1 MKHGLELSSVS
12 YHTHPNTHEFNFV
25 CGPRIALHFRT
36 IFHCIFGNLLL
47 TEFYWHSFS
56 LVPKPGD
63 TSVASNRVCNLEKL
77 VGTGGDPAK
86 FSPRWYFD
94 SKGSYMC
101 ESFLYSGSGGNE
113 NNFKTKALCI
123 QKCSHAG
130 NVFLCLN
137 FSFGI
142 IASLRVRWLDISQ
155 GFSYMFMDNEE
166 LGQYPPILTEQDWS
180 IKDLLYGY
188 RNFFLAGHRG

>member
-1 MKHGLELSSVS
+1 MSC
-12 YHTHPNTHEFNFV
+12 HTHPNTHEFNFV

-63 TSVASNRVCNLEKL
+63 RSVASNRVCNLEKL
-77 VGTGGDPAK
+77 VGTGSDPAK

-130 NVFLCLN
+130 NIFLCLLI
-137 FSFGI
+137 FI
-142 IASLRVRWLDISQ
+142 LTCTVIASVRSRWLDISQ
-155 GFSYMFMDNEE
+155 YFFYMLMDNKE
-166 LGQYPPILTEQDWS
+166 LDQYPPILTKQDWS
-180 IKDLLYGY
+180 IKDLV
-188 RNFFLAGHRG
+188 

>member
-1 MKHGLELSSVS
+1 MSG
-12 YHTHPNTHEFNFV
+12 HPNTHEFNFV
-25 CGPRIALHFRT
+25 RGSRIALHFGT
-36 IFHCIFGNLLL
+36 IFLCILGKRLL

-77 VGTGGDPAK
+77 VGTGTDPAK

-113 NNFKTKALCI
+113 NNFETKAACI

-130 NVFLCLN
+130 NISLCL
-137 FSFGI
+137 
-142 IASLRVRWLDISQ
+142 L
-155 GFSYMFMDNEE
+155 
-166 LGQYPPILTEQDWS
+166 ILVFT
-180 IKDLLYGY
+180 
-188 RNFFLAGHRG
+188 